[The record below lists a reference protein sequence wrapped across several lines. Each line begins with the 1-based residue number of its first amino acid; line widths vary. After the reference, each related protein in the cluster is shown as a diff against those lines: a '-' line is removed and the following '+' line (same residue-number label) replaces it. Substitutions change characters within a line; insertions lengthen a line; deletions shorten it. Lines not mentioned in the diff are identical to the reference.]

1 MIEPTSP
8 AEQLFF
14 VTGRVQCMAGVTAWS
29 GTGFF
34 VSVPVD
40 DGSTRMIF
48 VTNKHVLDGAQAVQI
63 ITPAASNELPI
74 RPLFGQST
82 VVYVQSPSFATHSD
96 LGIDV
101 AAMVLDGQPILG
113 PHQPYIKNL
122 PVQMLTNEP
131 EIAKLDAIEPITFI
145 GYPNA
150 LYDQFNMTPI
160 ARRGWTATPI
170 SLDHNDKPC
179 FLIDASVF
187 KGSSGSPV
195 FVLDTGSY
203 AARGGGLVIGGRMV
217 LLGIVA
223 AVHLQATTGELVP
236 TAALPG
242 VSVNQPINLGIVYKA
257 CTILETIDGLLSSIG
272 LKRAEAQTEST
283 SIPVDPPEMGSTNAA
298 SGADVARE

>member
-1 MIEPTSP
+1 MIEPISP

-14 VTGRVQCMAGVTAWS
+14 VTGRVQCKAAATAWS

-34 VSVPVD
+34 VSIPVD
-40 DGSTRMIF
+40 DGSTKMIF
-48 VTNKHVLDGAQAVQI
+48 VTNKHVLNGAQTVQI
-63 ITPAASNELPI
+63 ITPAASNESQP
-74 RPLFGQST
+74 RPLFGQSA
-82 VVYVQSPSFATHSD
+82 VVHVQSPTFATHSD
-96 LGIDV
+96 PSVDV

-113 PHQPYIKNL
+113 QHQPYIKNL
-122 PVQMLTNEP
+122 PVQMLTNET
-131 EIAKLDAIEPITFI
+131 EVARLDAIEPITFI

-150 LYDQFNMTPI
+150 LFDQFNMTPI

-170 SLDHNDKPC
+170 SLDHNGKPC

-203 AARGGGLVIGGRMV
+203 SVKGGGLVIGGRIA

-223 AVHLQATTGELVP
+223 AVHLQATTGKLVP
-236 TAALPG
+236 TAELPG
-242 VSVNQPINLGIVYKA
+242 VSVDQPINLGIAYKT
-257 CTILETIDGLLSSIG
+257 CTILETIDSLLSGIG

-283 SIPVDPPEMGSTNAA
+283 SVPVDPPEMGSTGTA
-298 SGADVARE
+298 SNTDGARV